1 MSLLSPDVTQMIG
14 QYGYGAVALAVGI
27 ESIGIPFPGE
37 TMLIAAAVYAGSTHQ
52 LSVTLVVVA
61 AAAGAIMGDNIGF
74 WIGREFGFRFL
85 LRYGRYVRVTEPRI
99 KLGQY
104 LFLRHGGKVVFFG
117 RFVAVLRALAAVLA
131 GTNRMSWLRFL
142 AFNAAGGIAWAT
154 IYGVGADPGSSPIY
168 TVEGPVFDGVS
179 AYAIQT
185 EVGSAWSAPFIAQP
199 GALTVLTVP
208 ADAVVFEPLDAY
220 GNPVAVSGNVAVG
233 LGFASG
239 AQGGVTFAEQAAI
252 TPATVGVYRFFDT
265 GDGTHFFTADSAE
278 RDQLLATRP
287 DLTYEGVGLDAVS
300 LSAADP
306 NAEPVYRFFST
317 ADGTHFFTS
326 STSERDSVEANRL
339 DLTYEGVGFYEDRT
353 QQSGD
358 SAVYR
363 FFDTIHGTHLYT
375 SDESERASIVQSRP
389 DLTLEGV
396 GFYAPH
402 G

>member
-1 MSLLSPDVTQMIG
+1 MANHFELLNVELSSAPTVISFGGGVAEYSFALFDTFSGPELTVATSGTAAIASAGGPVELASGAIVDSGELYSAYPNPEPIPYSPGVEELGLAYSLPDGVH
-14 QYGYGAVALAVGI
+14 YGYAELSGTTLVGYGTD
-27 ESIGIPFPGE
+27 EQPAAP
-37 TMLIAAAVYAGSTHQ
+37 IAAGFIDYSAQPGLTFYQDDVF
-52 LSVTLVVVA
+52 
-61 AAAGAIMGDNIGF
+61 GD
-74 WIGREFGFRFL
+74 
-85 LRYGRYVRVTEPRI
+85 T
-99 KLGQY
+99 
-104 LFLRHGGKVVFFG
+104 
-117 RFVAVLRALAAVLA
+117 VLQ
-131 GTNRMSWLRFL
+131 
-142 AFNAAGGIAWAT
+142 FN
-154 IYGVGADPGSSPIY
+154 ADPGSSPIY